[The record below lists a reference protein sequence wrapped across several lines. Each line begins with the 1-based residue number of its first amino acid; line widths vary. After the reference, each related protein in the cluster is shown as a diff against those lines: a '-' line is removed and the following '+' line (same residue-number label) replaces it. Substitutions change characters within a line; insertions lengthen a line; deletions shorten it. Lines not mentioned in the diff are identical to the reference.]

1 MGARGKIGR
10 GGVAERLANPAFK
23 MASAAMADEGLSSGS
38 YSHFRLW
45 SGEDQNIS
53 ASIYPFKTKTTIEIL
68 IK

>member
-1 MGARGKIGR
+1 MAARGKMGR

-23 MASAAMADEGLSSGS
+23 MASAAMADEGLSSG
-38 YSHFRLW
+38 
-45 SGEDQNIS
+45 EDYNIS